1 MLDGQ
6 IVAVTGGAGLIGSAL
21 VRDVVKNGG
30 RAIIG
35 DLSVDKGIELQ
46 KELGID
52 NALFVEVDAT
62 DLSSIDNFIKLG
74 KDHFGRIDSAV
85 HSAYPR
91 SNQWGTKFE
100 DLQPEGLKEDLYNQL
115 GGAIL
120 FSQKMIEQFKA
131 QQHGNLIHV
140 ASIQGTAAPKFEHY
154 EGTKMV
160 SPLEY
165 SAIKSGIISI
175 TRYLAKYCKG
185 NGIRV
190 NCIGPGGVLDNQP
203 EVFLDKYR
211 NSCNEKGMLDADDII
226 GTLTFL
232 LSDQSKHITGQNI
245 IIDDGWSL

>member
-1 MLDGQ
+1 MASVVRVSWGIQSKWSIRSPEGVTRVPLRPDIFVTI
-6 IVAVTGGAGLIGSAL
+6 IVKLLT
-21 VRDVVKNGG
+21 
-30 RAIIG
+30 
-35 DLSVDKGIELQ
+35 
-46 KELGID
+46 
-52 NALFVEVDAT
+52 
-62 DLSSIDNFIKLG
+62 SIDNFIKLG

-100 DLQPEGLKEDLYNQL
+100 ELQPEGLKDDLYNQL

-120 FSQKMIEQFKA
+120 FYQKIIEQFKS
-131 QQHGNLIHV
+131 QKYGNLIHI

-160 SPLEY
+160 SPIEY

-175 TRYLAKYCKG
+175 TSYLAKYCKG

-190 NCIGPGGVLDNQP
+190 NCIGAGGVLDNQP
-203 EVFLDKYR
+203 ESFLKKYR
-211 NSCNEKGMLDADDII
+211 DSCNEKGMLDSGDIVE
-226 GTLTFL
+226 TLIFL
-232 LSDQSKHITGQNI
+232 LSDKSKYITGQNI